1 MNAPLSKRPFRDT
14 AILYGAFAVVF
25 IVVAVGTGRSPLVA
39 VPVAIGCF
47 LVATGY
53 AWWRLRRRVE
63 AERRRS

>member
-1 MNAPLSKRPFRDT
+1 MNAPSSKRPLRDT

-53 AWWRLRRRVE
+53 AWWRLRRRLE